1 MKIIL
6 SFLAIALYFSSF
18 SQADTIDLIS
28 HFENDQVV
36 KIVIRTEEKLDDRFV
51 ALDNMTIK
59 ISGDTSKVYYMNYGD
74 GLVSSV
80 MIPFPV
86 FERFVNFEKKIQGYA
101 CKSEPCTNSVLIE
114 IDQQNVRYPI
124 DILYLEAL
132 SSFML
137 ELEN

>member
-1 MKIIL
+1 MIRFVQLLSLMLSFSTSAQEDTSIIL
-6 SFLAIALYFSSF
+6 P
-18 SQADTIDLIS
+18 
-28 HFENDQVV
+28 HENDKVV
-36 KIVIRTEEKLDDRFV
+36 KIVIRTEEKLEDRFI

-59 ISGDTSKVYYMNYGD
+59 INGDTTKVYYMNYGD

-86 FERFVNFEKKIQGYA
+86 FERFVNFETKIQGYA
-101 CKSEPCTNSVLIE
+101 CKSDPCANSILIE
-114 IDQQNVRYPI
+114 IGEKTRRYPI
-124 DILYLEAL
+124 DILYLESV